1 MKALF
6 DTGAT
11 KSVMSGKMYRN
22 LKLGPLDDS
31 NLPSVVGAN
40 GSSLGVM
47 GRIRCTIAFEKE
59 EDRFDQTFLVC
70 ENLQRGVI
78 LGKDF
83 ARQNCAGVY
92 WTPHNTRVLHTNLK
106 TIAETKELVPS
117 GTAAIHVKQTTKLPP
132 RSLAVVDVNINT
144 TSEDKIR
151 MIPDSLCQSRHPN
164 MYMMGFDAD
173 LSKRGKD
180 TVAPFVLINLSYTEN
195 VRLRKDTV
203 VGWTQKDDA
212 EGEVF
217 QIETLDITP
226 RNHTNPRTP
235 RTFAQF
241 VEMPENTDKIDTDV
255 DLQKVFTSAS
265 NFIKSPAEVDTHRK
279 VDLEDK
285 IIKEETKEK
294 FHKLC
299 DRYDQIIS
307 KGSADIG
314 KTLLVEMD
322 IDTGDSPPIACRPYT
337 LPLKHHDWV
346 KKEIEILD
354 RAGII
359 DKSIS
364 AWASPVIIVPKKSK
378 PGEPPKRRMCV
389 DFRRLNGRLPEVENM
404 TGGKG
409 CISLV
414 PLPKID
420 ELYARLQGYKIFST
434 LDLRSGYYHIGLS
447 ESAKPKTAFVISGIG
462 KYQFNRVPFGLAQAP
477 AYFQT
482 LINKVLDNIDF
493 AMGYL
498 DDIII
503 FSRSEEE
510 HLEHIEQVF
519 KRLEEAGLKLS
530 LEKCSFFKKHI
541 QYLGHLLSE
550 EGIQPLP
557 EKLESIA
564 KMPRPKNQKEVKQF
578 LGLIGYYRKFV
589 PRFADISRV
598 LNKLT
603 RKDEEFEWTSEC
615 DKCFNMLKDYLQEA
629 PILRYPDPEARYVL
643 YTDASKYAYA
653 GVLTQTMDGTDHPIA
668 YVSGLFRGSQ
678 LNWAALTKEAYAIYM
693 SVKKLSFYL
702 DSARIT
708 VRSDHLPLK
717 KFLEKNT
724 MNAKVNNW
732 AVELESQKIDFV
744 FIPGIKNVLADTL
757 SRLIEVD
764 SDVKLPEEK
773 EGEEFGYIPF
783 EKLPPAQVE
792 VCEEVW
798 INEVTQDK
806 VTLKLQDPI
815 TQNIEIN
822 LPLTNQKM
830 KELQEQDPK
839 VSHLRKLWS
848 ENKLNKTLFTMEN
861 DILKRVLMINGL
873 LYKPVVTPSILKDCL
888 IMLAHDEQGH
898 NGFKRT
904 YGSLQTVYYWKGMKR
919 QIQLHCRRCRTCARH
934 NVIAQEFHKEHFAV
948 PTQPMEFI
956 AMDLIGEFHPASSK
970 GNRYALTAICM
981 LTGFTF
987 CIPLKNKTAEEVV
1000 KAYLNHICCVFG
1012 PSKKILTDNGTEFK
1026 NKMWEDVY
1034 KLLRTEHRVTP
1045 IYSPQCNGRIEGFH
1059 RFLKATVGKQ
1069 IQKGL
1074 EWDDLVW
1081 KATSAYNFFPTESS
1095 GISPFFLMFGREAA
1109 AKHMLLAEESTKYVG
1124 DNEGI
1129 LNLKLMQQ
1137 LYHVVAYNLAK
1148 SRTARDGNMIT
1159 KRKNF
1164 KPKHLKRNGLVLVR
1178 DHTSKAFEP
1187 KAIDHHIIDFCGK
1200 HQVIVKD
1207 NYGNKKKVHV
1217 KDVKPIEM
1225 DVATAEFF
1233 RKEREQ
1239 CTTRD
1244 AKHVMPIKLIP
1255 DLEWK
1260 LIENISVMESSNGVT
1275 IYCIKETEDEQK
1287 DTQVTKVPEPK
1298 TGTVKTTQSSTEAK
1312 EPRYEHRENSD
1323 MQPRYKHRE
1332 SREITT
1338 EDTVPRENSE
1348 ILEDLLPRYEPRE
1361 KPQKTTE
1368 DTVPREITEKYM
1380 YFTSHPYGSNRRHQ
1394 NGFVR
1399 SEN

>member
-40 GSSLGVM
+40 GSSLGVL
-47 GRIRCTIAFEKE
+47 GRTRCTIAFEKE

-117 GTAAIHVKQTTKLPP
+117 GTSAIHVKQTTKLPP

-144 TSEDKIR
+144 TSDDKIR

-164 MYMMGFDAD
+164 MYMIGFDAD

-180 TVAPFVLINLSYTEN
+180 TVAPFVLINLSHTEN

-217 QIETLDITP
+217 QIETLNTTP

-241 VEMPENTDKIDTDV
+241 VEMPECTDKIDTDI
-255 DLQKVFTSAS
+255 DFQKVFTSAS

-364 AWASPVIIVPKKSK
+364 AWASPVVIVPKKSK

-477 AYFQT
+477 AYFQM

-510 HLEHIEQVF
+510 HLDHIEQVF

-603 RKDEEFEWTSEC
+603 RKDEDFEWTPEC

-653 GVLTQTMDGTDHPIA
+653 GVLTQTMEGTDHPIA

-744 FIPGIKNVLADTL
+744 FIPAIKNVLADTL

-806 VTLKLQDPI
+806 VTLKLQEP
-815 TQNIEIN
+815 TTRNIEIQ

-861 DILKRVLMINGL
+861 DILRRILMINGL

-904 YGSLQTVYYWKGMKR
+904 YASLQTVYYWKGMKR

-934 NVIAQEFHKEHFAV
+934 NVISQEFHKEHFTV

-987 CIPLKNKTAEEVV
+987 CIPLKNKTAEEVI

-1026 NKMWEDVY
+1026 NKMWEEVY

-1095 GISPFFLMFGREAA
+1095 GIAPFFLMFGREAA

-1187 KAIDHHIIDFCGK
+1187 KATDHHIVDFCGK
-1200 HQVIVKD
+1200 QQVIVKD
-1207 NYGNKKKVHV
+1207 NYGNKKKVHI

-1233 RKEREQ
+1233 KKEREQ

-1260 LIENISVMESSNGVT
+1260 LIENIDAMESSSGVA
-1275 IYCIKETEDEQK
+1275 IYCIKEKEDKQS
-1287 DTQVTKVPEPK
+1287 DTQVMK
-1298 TGTVKTTQSSTEAK
+1298 TSKPTVDTS
-1312 EPRYEHRENSD
+1312 P
-1323 MQPRYKHRE
+1323 
-1332 SREITT
+1332 REIRKNTCTIAINTDPT
-1338 EDTVPRENSE
+1338 EDTKTDLPEQRIDTVEVTEVDTFEPT
-1348 ILEDLLPRYEPRE
+1348 LEDTSKES
-1361 KPQKTTE
+1361 
-1368 DTVPREITEKYM
+1368 TVSAITERDAERQITHM
-1380 YFTSHPYGSNRRHQ
+1380 YPTIYNPIVNKIFSVFRQAKESLDTIPM
-1394 NGFVR
+1394 
-1399 SEN
+1399 